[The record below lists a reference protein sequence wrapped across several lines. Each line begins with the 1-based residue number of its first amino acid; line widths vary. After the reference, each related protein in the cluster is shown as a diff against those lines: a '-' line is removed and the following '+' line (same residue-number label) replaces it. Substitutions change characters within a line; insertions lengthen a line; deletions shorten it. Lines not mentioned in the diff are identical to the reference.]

1 MLDDGEIDDKLIAV
15 RVKNSL
21 FSKIN
26 SFTDLENEYLG
37 LTDILK
43 IWFSNY
49 KGSGEVIINGFG
61 DEKLASEIFFKARKY
76 YLDN

>member
-1 MLDDGEIDDKLIAV
+1 MVIIQMSRMLLEQV
-15 RVKNSL
+15 RMVL
-21 FSKIN
+21 
-26 SFTDLENEYLG
+26 Y
-37 LTDILK
+37 TDILK